1 MANLLLVED
10 DASVRQIVMLQL
22 SLVGY
27 DVRAA
32 EDAGQARRM
41 MEEKTPDLA
50 ILDIMLPG
58 EDGFSLAET
67 MMERAVPVLFL
78 TAKTAVSD
86 RVRGLRMGAEDYMLK
101 PFEPE
106 ELLARVENILRR
118 TRKARTHFVFG
129 ALVVDLP
136 SRRVTKGEREVALT
150 ALEFDLLAMLVR
162 RSNVALSREA
172 LLSGVWGYA
181 YQGETRTVD
190 VHIQRLRG
198 KIGAEYIETVYKYGY
213 RFCGEGEGK
222 TMRKRIALCMVALV
236 LTLLGPGMA
245 LVVSRSFALTMERE
259 RARALGEEAAIARA
273 LTLETAEGNVGRST
287 ASTLQTR
294 YGSKRIDDL
303 FAAKRRDD
311 HGRSASDGAETA

>member
-86 RVRGLRMGAEDYMLK
+86 RVRGLRMGAEDYIVK
-101 PFEPE
+101 PFEVL
-106 ELLARVENILRR
+106 ELQARVDVVLRR
-118 TRKARTHFVFG
+118 YNKKDSVIT
-129 ALVVDLP
+129 
-136 SRRVTKGEREVALT
+136 
-150 ALEFDLLAMLVR
+150 
-162 RSNVALSREA
+162 
-172 LLSGVWGYA
+172 
-181 YQGETRTVD
+181 
-190 VHIQRLRG
+190 
-198 KIGAEYIETVYKYGY
+198 
-213 RFCGEGEGK
+213 
-222 TMRKRIALCMVALV
+222 
-236 LTLLGPGMA
+236 
-245 LVVSRSFALTMERE
+245 
-259 RARALGEEAAIARA
+259 
-273 LTLETAEGNVGRST
+273 
-287 ASTLQTR
+287 
-294 YGSKRIDDL
+294 IDDL
-303 FAAKRRDD
+303 TIDTDAMQVVRNNEVVPLTRKEYDILLLFARNPGTALYR
-311 HGRSASDGAETA
+311 ETIYERVWGGDYVCGSKTVDIHVQRMRKKVGWEHKLVAVSKVGYRLEE

>member
-1 MANLLLVED
+1 MAHLLLVED
-10 DASVRQIVMLQL
+10 DASVRQIVTLQL

-32 EDAGQARRM
+32 EDAVQARRM
-41 MEEKTPDLA
+41 LEEKTPDLA

-58 EDGFSLAET
+58 EDGFSLAGT
-67 MMERAVPVLFL
+67 MMEQAVPVLFL

-118 TRKARTHFVFG
+118 TKKEQTRFVFG
-129 ALVVDLP
+129 ALEVDLP
-136 SRRVTKGEREVALT
+136 SRRVTKDGRKVALT

-198 KIGAEYIETVYKYGY
+198 KIGAAYIETVYKYGY
-213 RFCGEGEGK
+213 RFCGGEG
-222 TMRKRIALCMVALV
+222 
-236 LTLLGPGMA
+236 
-245 LVVSRSFALTMERE
+245 
-259 RARALGEEAAIARA
+259 
-273 LTLETAEGNVGRST
+273 
-287 ASTLQTR
+287 QT
-294 YGSKRIDDL
+294 
-303 FAAKRRDD
+303 
-311 HGRSASDGAETA
+311 

>member
-1 MANLLLVED
+1 MAHLLLVED
-10 DASVRQIVMLQL
+10 DASVRQIVTLQL

-32 EDAGQARRM
+32 EDAMQARRM
-41 MEEKTPDLA
+41 LEEKTPDLA

-58 EDGFSLAET
+58 EDGFSLAGT
-67 MMERAVPVLFL
+67 MMEQAVPVLFL

-118 TRKARTHFVFG
+118 TKKEQTRFVFG
-129 ALVVDLP
+129 ALEVDLP
-136 SRRVTKGEREVALT
+136 SRRVTKDGRKVALT

-213 RFCGEGEGK
+213 RFCGGEGQ
-222 TMRKRIALCMVALV
+222 A
-236 LTLLGPGMA
+236 
-245 LVVSRSFALTMERE
+245 
-259 RARALGEEAAIARA
+259 
-273 LTLETAEGNVGRST
+273 
-287 ASTLQTR
+287 
-294 YGSKRIDDL
+294 
-303 FAAKRRDD
+303 
-311 HGRSASDGAETA
+311 

>member
-1 MANLLLVED
+1 MAHLLLVED
-10 DASVRQIVMLQL
+10 DASVRQIVTLQL

-32 EDAGQARRM
+32 EDAVQARRM
-41 MEEKTPDLA
+41 LEEKTPDLA

-58 EDGFSLAET
+58 EDGFSLAGT
-67 MMERAVPVLFL
+67 MMEQAVPVLFL

-118 TRKARTHFVFG
+118 TKKERTRFVCG
-129 ALVVDLP
+129 TLVVDLP
-136 SRRVTKGEREVALT
+136 SRRVTKDGHEVALT

-213 RFCGEGEGK
+213 RFCGGEGQ
-222 TMRKRIALCMVALV
+222 A
-236 LTLLGPGMA
+236 
-245 LVVSRSFALTMERE
+245 
-259 RARALGEEAAIARA
+259 
-273 LTLETAEGNVGRST
+273 
-287 ASTLQTR
+287 
-294 YGSKRIDDL
+294 
-303 FAAKRRDD
+303 
-311 HGRSASDGAETA
+311 